1 MSRRWWSGL
10 AEDTRHA
17 VRLVARYPG
26 ASALSALTLAL
37 GIGASTTLLSLA
49 YGLMVRPLPWPD
61 ADRLMRVSETRE
73 GSTRELPGEF
83 LTNETY
89 HAWRDTAST
98 VVAVGGWS
106 GNTLTLG
113 GRQTQER
120 LGVIEATASALDAV
134 GVTPHLGTLFTDGD
148 ELQTGAE
155 VALISHGLWLRAFG
169 GDPAIVGQTIE
180 LDQDPHRV
188 LGVMP
193 DGFDFPRPSIDLW
206 RPLYVQPV
214 QAPGSDSRSIAL
226 LSGIARLAPSVT
238 PAQAAAEAETRAAS
252 VPQIGVG
259 MVLFGSDSRTIV
271 KVQDYRTALTGSFE
285 APLAVLI
292 VGVGL
297 LLVTAVGSLA
307 GVQLARVSSRRREL
321 ALRIALGAGSGRVV
335 RQLAIENVVTA
346 LAGGAV
352 GLLMSRWLHGLLPVL
367 LPVGLPRLDAVQLD
381 VGITAAAL
389 MLSVLTG
396 LAVTL
401 LPARQSRR
409 INLVD
414 ALTEDGQAPVGGAL
428 RTSVSRMRAVIMVG
442 QVAVAAVLLFGAL
455 ILGRSFIELVEADR
469 GFEPSSVLTASLP
482 MPSRFFT
489 SARRADVMDA
499 VLDRLRSTP
508 GVTTAAATSVLP
520 LTFTESLR
528 TLSLPSSE
536 APGGTAEVQIAVR
549 WVTPHYLD
557 ALGIRVVE
565 GRGFDAASPSGRDE
579 LIVNEAF
586 ADAYLRERRVGAVLP
601 VGLVPDSTESEVI
614 GIVAN
619 LQPDANERPSPE
631 VYLTY
636 RQRQDGLTSSRPY
649 IVVRTTGD
657 PEALTAT
664 LRSVVEQEDA
674 SIFVDSVMTMD
685 ARVMRSLTRP
695 RLYAVVGG
703 SYALFAVMIAG
714 VGLFGVLSHTVATRR
729 REIGVRTALGATP
742 ASVVALVVTQ
752 GLGITVAG
760 VAIGLPAV
768 TGLSRFLA
776 ALVYGV
782 TPTDLGSLAMV
793 AVLLLVI
800 AALACVLPARRAARI
815 DPLKAL
821 KGL

>member
-489 SARRADVMDA
+489 SARRADVMA
-499 VLDRLRSTP
+499 
-508 GVTTAAATSVLP
+508 
-520 LTFTESLR
+520 
-528 TLSLPSSE
+528 
-536 APGGTAEVQIAVR
+536 
-549 WVTPHYLD
+549 LD
-557 ALGIRVVE
+557 ARGHDRCGHLGLAADLHRIASHVVAPVV
-565 GRGFDAASPSGRDE
+565 GSTGWDGGG
-579 LIVNEAF
+579 
-586 ADAYLRERRVGAVLP
+586 ADRRALGHTPLPRRVGH
-601 VGLVPDSTESEVI
+601 SC
-614 GIVAN
+614 
-619 LQPDANERPSPE
+619 R
-631 VYLTY
+631 
-636 RQRQDGLTSSRPY
+636 
-649 IVVRTTGD
+649 
-657 PEALTAT
+657 
-664 LRSVVEQEDA
+664 
-674 SIFVDSVMTMD
+674 
-685 ARVMRSLTRP
+685 
-695 RLYAVVGG
+695 
-703 SYALFAVMIAG
+703 
-714 VGLFGVLSHTVATRR
+714 
-729 REIGVRTALGATP
+729 
-742 ASVVALVVTQ
+742 
-752 GLGITVAG
+752 
-760 VAIGLPAV
+760 
-768 TGLSRFLA
+768 
-776 ALVYGV
+776 
-782 TPTDLGSLAMV
+782 
-793 AVLLLVI
+793 
-800 AALACVLPARRAARI
+800 
-815 DPLKAL
+815 
-821 KGL
+821 